1 MAITKTIE
9 NDKFEI
15 VSEHKHLQVRTAT
28 VLTEDGV
35 ELSRTFSRRVLT
47 PDMDISSESTE
58 IQNICNAVWTDTVK
72 SNWATFVSASE
83 ASLG

>member
-28 VLTEDGV
+28 VLAEDGV

-58 IQNICNAVWTDTVK
+58 IQNICN
-72 SNWATFVSASE
+72 SFNFLLPYLLILATFRHE
-83 ASLG
+83 